1 MKSQSFRTA
10 SVLGIL
16 VAALGFGA
24 VGCSLSAP
32 TTTTKHY
39 FAYVVNGGANTVS
52 AYSINSSTGAL
63 TQVSGSPFA
72 TGTGPQGI
80 AADPAGKFLYVANYG
95 AGAGNTVSAYTIN
108 ASSGALMQV
117 TGSPFTIGPASS
129 APIALAV
136 DPSGKFLYVANNA
149 ANEVAGFIINGTSG
163 TLGAISTSPFTG
175 LSSPIAVAVAPS
187 GGYLYV
193 ANSLGS
199 SLAAYTINPTSGGL
213 TVTGFSPVSTGTS
226 TIPNGIAITEA
237 GTSLFVANQGGN
249 NVLGFAVTTTTG
261 SLIASSSPFST
272 VNPTLAV
279 ATNPSGTYLYAA
291 DGTTIDGFSITGPG
305 ALAALSPASVAA
317 GTGPFALAIDPTGKF
332 LYVVNKTSNNVSG
345 FSINSITGALL
356 ALSGSPFTAGTG
368 PNSIATV
375 TTTTTP

>member
-39 FAYVVNGGANTVS
+39 FAYVVNGGAHTVS

-175 LSSPIAVAVAPS
+175 LSNPIAVAVAPS

-199 SLAAYTINPTSGGL
+199 SLAAYTINSA
-213 TVTGFSPVSTGTS
+213 TGVISSTLFSPVAVGTGTNP
-226 TIPNGIAITEA
+226 TAIAIT
-237 GTSLFVANQGGN
+237 GTGSSLFVADGGTGN
-249 NVLGFAVTTTTG
+249 IYGFSVNT
-261 SLIASSSPFST
+261 ASGDLTASTSPFTTAHPPVS
-272 VNPTLAV
+272 L
-279 ATNPSGTYLYAA
+279 ATNPSGTDLYAA

-305 ALAALSPASVAA
+305 ALAALSTVTA
-317 GTGPFALAIDPTGKF
+317 GTGPYALAFDPQGKF
-332 LYVVNKTSNNVSG
+332 LYVVNKTSNNISG
-345 FSINSITGALL
+345 FSINSSTGALL
-356 ALSGSPFTAGTG
+356 ALSDSPFAAGTG